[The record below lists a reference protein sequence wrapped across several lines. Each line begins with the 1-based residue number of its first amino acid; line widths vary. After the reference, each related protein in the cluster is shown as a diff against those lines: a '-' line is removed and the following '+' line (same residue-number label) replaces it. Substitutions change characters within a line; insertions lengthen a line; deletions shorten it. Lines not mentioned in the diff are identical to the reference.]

1 MPLRRRRPVT
11 GHAAT
16 EEEILAGLRR
26 SVDARTYARGEAY
39 AAHGKVIDLDWVI
52 AGSSLEGSVEGSR
65 EEIYDTSAEILVDRQ
80 GVPQSIDGSCSCP
93 MRRRCKHV
101 VCLLLTAL
109 AHQRLLDHQVP
120 SVSSSGRTAER
131 APWEAL
137 LASAAVPAVIE
148 ESITTEGLGLQIDL
162 VVGNTRS
169 SGGATPSPPRLRLV
183 PVRSVDGRAWS
194 TRGVT
199 WGTLD
204 GLRRGWQADGDLDAQ
219 VLVLKELRALAQINE
234 ANAYYRADDT
244 VWLDAIRS
252 RRVFDLLEEAT
263 DLGVVLVTGRNGSGE
278 VTLHRHVAEG
288 LLDVRRVPKGLV
300 VRPAMVAGDLEI
312 DLGSARLL
320 GPIPHGIAWWTED
333 HATGDVD
340 EVHLARLDGPL
351 DASLLELL
359 RTPRIAIPTEDVD
372 RFLEG
377 YVPDLAERV
386 RVISGDA
393 SVDFLPPRARH
404 LLLSLD
410 PLGSEHLHVAWSW
423 IRPGSRSGQAGSLHR
438 TPGRA
443 VDPEVEM
450 ALLAEVTNLLVDQA
464 HLVGPGPELIA
475 STLLSGTPMLEF
487 LTSTLP
493 DLEAIEGVEVENV
506 GTLPGYRAATNAP
519 VITLGGE
526 AAGDWFDLHVTV
538 SVDGEDVPFKDLFIA
553 LAEEQEFMVLPSGTF
568 FPLDSDE
575 LRQLAALIAEGR
587 ALWAGSSG
595 SVRVGRLQTGWW
607 EEVASLGILDAQA
620 TAWQDSVADLLGSHD
635 PIPHAVP
642 DRIDATLRPYQVEGF
657 RWLAHLHA
665 HGLGGILADD
675 MGLGKTLQALALMV
689 HVTDADPGAA
699 PFLVVAPTSV
709 VGNWAAEAQ
718 RFAPG
723 LTVATISEGL
733 TRRGVELSSITD
745 NADLVITSYGLFRRE
760 FEHYEAVEW
769 SGLFLD
775 EAQFVKNHTSQASR
789 RARMLSTK
797 FKVAVTG
804 TPMENNL
811 LELWSLFAITA
822 PGLLGSTEKFRT
834 HFSMPIEKRQD
845 AERLVELRSRIR
857 PFMLRRNK
865 ELVATE
871 LPPKTEQ
878 ILEVELSAK
887 HRKVYDTY
895 LHRERSRVLGLLDD
909 MDTNRFEIFRSL
921 TLLRQASLDV
931 SLVDAAHAAVP
942 STKLEMLAEMVG
954 DVVAEGHKVLVFSQ
968 FTRFLTSATEMIKGL
983 GIEVAYLDGKTKDRQ
998 GAIEKFR
1005 EGDASVFLISL
1016 KAGGFGLNLTEAD
1029 YCILLDPWWNPAT
1042 EAQAVD
1048 RTHRIGQ
1055 TKNVMVYRLVARDT
1069 IEEKVMAMK
1078 AKKAALFNDVIDSG
1092 ELSQGGLS
1100 AADIRGLLS

>member
-1 MPLRRRRPVT
+1 
-11 GHAAT
+11 
-16 EEEILAGLRR
+16 
-26 SVDARTYARGEAY
+26 
-39 AAHGKVIDLDWVI
+39 
-52 AGSSLEGSVEGSR
+52 
-65 EEIYDTSAEILVDRQ
+65 
-80 GVPQSIDGSCSCP
+80 
-93 MRRRCKHV
+93 
-101 VCLLLTAL
+101 
-109 AHQRLLDHQVP
+109 
-120 SVSSSGRTAER
+120 
-131 APWEAL
+131 
-137 LASAAVPAVIE
+137 
-148 ESITTEGLGLQIDL
+148 
-162 VVGNTRS
+162 
-169 SGGATPSPPRLRLV
+169 
-183 PVRSVDGRAWS
+183 
-194 TRGVT
+194 
-199 WGTLD
+199 
-204 GLRRGWQADGDLDAQ
+204 
-219 VLVLKELRALAQINE
+219 
-234 ANAYYRADDT
+234 
-244 VWLDAIRS
+244 
-252 RRVFDLLEEAT
+252 
-263 DLGVVLVTGRNGSGE
+263 
-278 VTLHRHVAEG
+278 
-288 LLDVRRVPKGLV
+288 
-300 VRPAMVAGDLEI
+300 
-312 DLGSARLL
+312 
-320 GPIPHGIAWWTED
+320 
-333 HATGDVD
+333 
-340 EVHLARLDGPL
+340 
-351 DASLLELL
+351 
-359 RTPRIAIPTEDVD
+359 
-372 RFLEG
+372 
-377 YVPDLAERV
+377 
-386 RVISGDA
+386 
-393 SVDFLPPRARH
+393 
-404 LLLSLD
+404 
-410 PLGSEHLHVAWSW
+410 
-423 IRPGSRSGQAGSLHR
+423 
-438 TPGRA
+438 
-443 VDPEVEM
+443 
-450 ALLAEVTNLLVDQA
+450 
-464 HLVGPGPELIA
+464 
-475 STLLSGTPMLEF
+475 
-487 LTSTLP
+487 
-493 DLEAIEGVEVENV
+493 
-506 GTLPGYRAATNAP
+506 
-519 VITLGGE
+519 
-526 AAGDWFDLHVTV
+526 
-538 SVDGEDVPFKDLFIA
+538 
-553 LAEEQEFMVLPSGTF
+553 MVLPSGTF

-620 TAWQDSVADLLGSHD
+620 TAWQDSVADLLSSHD

-642 DRIDATLRPYQVEGF
+642 ELIDATLRPYQVDGF

-689 HVTDADPGAA
+689 HVSDADPGAA

-733 TRRGVELSSITD
+733 ARRGVELSSITD

-834 HFSMPIEKRQD
+834 HFAMPIEKRQD

-1078 AKKAALFNDVIDSG
+1078 AKKAALFDDVIDSG

>member
-1 MPLRRRRPVT
+1 
-11 GHAAT
+11 
-16 EEEILAGLRR
+16 
-26 SVDARTYARGEAY
+26 
-39 AAHGKVIDLDWVI
+39 
-52 AGSSLEGSVEGSR
+52 
-65 EEIYDTSAEILVDRQ
+65 
-80 GVPQSIDGSCSCP
+80 
-93 MRRRCKHV
+93 
-101 VCLLLTAL
+101 
-109 AHQRLLDHQVP
+109 
-120 SVSSSGRTAER
+120 
-131 APWEAL
+131 
-137 LASAAVPAVIE
+137 
-148 ESITTEGLGLQIDL
+148 
-162 VVGNTRS
+162 
-169 SGGATPSPPRLRLV
+169 
-183 PVRSVDGRAWS
+183 
-194 TRGVT
+194 
-199 WGTLD
+199 
-204 GLRRGWQADGDLDAQ
+204 
-219 VLVLKELRALAQINE
+219 
-234 ANAYYRADDT
+234 
-244 VWLDAIRS
+244 
-252 RRVFDLLEEAT
+252 
-263 DLGVVLVTGRNGSGE
+263 
-278 VTLHRHVAEG
+278 
-288 LLDVRRVPKGLV
+288 
-300 VRPAMVAGDLEI
+300 
-312 DLGSARLL
+312 
-320 GPIPHGIAWWTED
+320 
-333 HATGDVD
+333 
-340 EVHLARLDGPL
+340 
-351 DASLLELL
+351 
-359 RTPRIAIPTEDVD
+359 
-372 RFLEG
+372 
-377 YVPDLAERV
+377 
-386 RVISGDA
+386 
-393 SVDFLPPRARH
+393 
-404 LLLSLD
+404 
-410 PLGSEHLHVAWSW
+410 
-423 IRPGSRSGQAGSLHR
+423 
-438 TPGRA
+438 
-443 VDPEVEM
+443 
-450 ALLAEVTNLLVDQA
+450 
-464 HLVGPGPELIA
+464 
-475 STLLSGTPMLEF
+475 
-487 LTSTLP
+487 
-493 DLEAIEGVEVENV
+493 
-506 GTLPGYRAATNAP
+506 
-519 VITLGGE
+519 
-526 AAGDWFDLHVTV
+526 
-538 SVDGEDVPFKDLFIA
+538 
-553 LAEEQEFMVLPSGTF
+553 
-568 FPLDSDE
+568 
-575 LRQLAALIAEGR
+575 
-587 ALWAGSSG
+587 
-595 SVRVGRLQTGWW
+595 
-607 EEVASLGILDAQA
+607 
-620 TAWQDSVADLLGSHD
+620 VADLLSSHD

-642 DRIDATLRPYQVEGF
+642 ELIDATLRPYQVDGF

-689 HVTDADPGAA
+689 HVSDADPGAA

-733 TRRGVELSSITD
+733 ARRGVELSSITD

-1078 AKKAALFNDVIDSG
+1078 AKKAALFDDVIDSG

>member
-39 AAHGKVIDLDWVI
+39 AAQGKVIDLDWVI

-642 DRIDATLRPYQVEGF
+642 DRIDATLRPYQVDGF

-1005 EGDASVFLISL
+1005 EGDASVFLSL